1 MLCVSLSV
9 ASWCVHNLLL
19 SAGRFK
25 TKDPQ
30 TSSTLTITASPN
42 CLKDSCILSPPQA
55 ENSYNSPFCHSN
67 CHTAAICSSGPTLGR
82 AGLSS
87 LFDAEVEGSRCQI
100 RLGILRRRSSWKDD
114 RVCCSD
120 HFCEVWFP
128 QTASIFGSALKF
140 ASNGGELGLSAH
152 QSTFRMIKL
161 CLLWGQ
167 VMNHEFVGPGLP
179 GILMRLSSQHRVLC
193 LSRSCEM
200 IIYAMISKSA
210 RRFGWWIC
218 YWFKICLSRSDCW
231 CGADTVGFPAFRGI
245 EAEANGFTLPQLT
258 LSLGMHRSDVL
269 RWQGHR
275 LLNHAEVAASSVV
288 IYQRSLTF

>member
-9 ASWCVHNLLL
+9 ASWCGYNLLL

-30 TSSTLTITASPN
+30 TSSTLTITAPPN

-67 CHTAAICSSGPTLGR
+67 CHTAAICSSGPTLWR

-87 LFDAEVEGSRCQI
+87 ASWRGGGGFEVSDSTGDIEETEQLRRWSSVLFWSFLWSLISADCHYFWLCFKI
-100 RLGILRRRSSWKDD
+100 RLKWRW
-114 RVCCSD
+114 
-120 HFCEVWFP
+120 
-128 QTASIFGSALKF
+128 A
-140 ASNGGELGLSAH
+140 GLSAH

-179 GILMRLSSQHRVLC
+179 GILMRLSSQHRFLC

-210 RRFGWWIC
+210 SRFGWWIC

-231 CGADTVGFPAFRGI
+231 RGADTVGFPAFRGI
-245 EAEANGFTLPQLT
+245 EAEADGFALPQLS
-258 LSLGMHRSDVL
+258 LSLGWRRSDVL
-269 RWQGHR
+269 RRQGHR
-275 LLNHAEVAASSVV
+275 LLNHAEVAPSSVV
-288 IYQRSLTF
+288 VSLTL